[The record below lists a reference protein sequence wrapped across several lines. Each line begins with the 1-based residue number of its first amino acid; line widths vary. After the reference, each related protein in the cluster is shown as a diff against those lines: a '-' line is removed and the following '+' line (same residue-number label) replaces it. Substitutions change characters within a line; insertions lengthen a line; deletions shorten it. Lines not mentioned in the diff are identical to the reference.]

1 MRKFRRATLFALI
14 AIISAL
20 LVYSCSEIPIAPRV
34 IPKDPVDTTK
44 PSTSGYS
51 TTDIFGTVDK
61 TPSLVPIAVPDTV
74 NIRISL
80 PGVENLPVST
90 LRVFEDNKEQGFVL
104 YKESTI
110 RNRLDIAIILDVT
123 GSMSYAINGAKNSI
137 IDFATNLEESGMDV
151 RIGVIPFDDYVNP
164 PSDIDVDP
172 PYLGLSSPSDAKDY
186 VGVLYAGY
194 GGDWAENPY
203 DAIMFAATALEW
215 RPSAQRVMIVIT
227 DAPAHYKSDG
237 IGFSHFDK
245 ADMFP
250 ALVGFFTIHGAFVP
264 SGYYYDTTT
273 DFSDPGDVRELCQK
287 TGGVIKYTDSAGNV
301 NLNDLG
307 IVEYVESSWI
317 VSFESDSPAATHT
330 IEVFYTTSTDKR
342 YLKIEGATY

>member
-1 MRKFRRATLFALI
+1 MRKFGRTTLFALI
-14 AIISAL
+14 AVISAL
-20 LVYSCSEIPIAPRV
+20 LVYSCSEIPVAPRV
-34 IPKDPVDTTK
+34 IPKDPVGTTK

-51 TTDIFGTVDK
+51 TIDIFGTVDK
-61 TPSLVPIAVPDTV
+61 MPSLVPIAVPDTV

-80 PGVENLPVST
+80 PGVENLPDNT
-90 LRVFEDNKEQGFVL
+90 IRVFEDNKEQGFVL
-104 YKESTI
+104 FKESAI
-110 RNRLDIAIILDVT
+110 RNKLDIAIILDVT
-123 GSMSYAINGAKNSI
+123 GSMGYAIDGAKNSI

-164 PSDIDVDP
+164 PSDIEVEP
-172 PYLGLSSPSDAKDY
+172 PYLELSSPADARDY
-186 VGVLYAGY
+186 VGELYAGY
-194 GGDWAENPY
+194 GGDAPENPY

-227 DAPAHYKSDG
+227 DAPGHYEGDGYDFAH
-237 IGFSHFDK
+237 FTK
-245 ADMFP
+245 AEILP
-250 ALVGFFTIHGAFVP
+250 SLVGFFTIHGAFVP
-264 SGYYYDTTT
+264 GWYYFDWQT
-273 DFSDPGDVRELCQK
+273 DFSASGDVRELCQK

-301 NLNDLG
+301 DLNQLG